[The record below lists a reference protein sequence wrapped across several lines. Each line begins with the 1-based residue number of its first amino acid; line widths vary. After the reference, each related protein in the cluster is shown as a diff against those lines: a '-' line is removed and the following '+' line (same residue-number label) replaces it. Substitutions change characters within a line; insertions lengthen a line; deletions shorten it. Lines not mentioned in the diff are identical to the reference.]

1 MPNDQLLIALII
13 MFCLILLTICCTAFL
28 IELKRLQTINL
39 DYQKAI
45 YKQQVLM
52 TRELMEIAVHTH
64 NTTVFSRILA
74 HKLDPIE
81 YRKAVE
87 KLSKEVN
94 RNNPIS
100 KINLTKTFE

>member
-13 MFCLILLTICCTAFL
+13 MFCLILLTICCIAFL
-28 IELKRLQTINL
+28 IELRRLQYINL

-52 TRELMEIAVHTH
+52 TRELIEIAVYTH
-64 NTTVFSRILA
+64 NTTVFSSVLA
-74 HKLDPIE
+74 NKLDPVE

-87 KLSKEVN
+87 QLQNKQNAKAE
-94 RNNPIS
+94 
-100 KINLTKTFE
+100 

>member
-45 YKQQVLM
+45 YKQQVLIL
-52 TRELMEIAVHTH
+52 RELIEIAVYTR
-64 NTTVFSRILA
+64 NTTVFSSILA
-74 HKLDPIE
+74 HKLDPTE
-81 YRKAVE
+81 YKKAIQQLQNQQDTKAVE
-87 KLSKEVN
+87 KAKADL
-94 RNNPIS
+94 
-100 KINLTKTFE
+100 IN